1 MKNFSIQNNLVNIEG
16 IDILFMYYSG
26 FLDMNAKTK
35 FQFMCT
41 LKLTSF
47 TQGLIDLYMYMS
59 GLTWARRPSR
69 GQQEWGSTGSWSTAM
84 TGL

>member
-35 FQFMCT
+35 FQFTFT

-47 TQGLIDLYMYMS
+47 TQGLVDLYMYMS
-59 GLTWARRPSR
+59 GLT
-69 GQQEWGSTGSWSTAM
+69 
-84 TGL
+84 